1 MRMKARRNARRRPAP
16 RWARRT
22 ARAGAA
28 AALAAVALGGAA
40 WLWQSGRV
48 EVAAGRTFDALAAQM
63 AGAGV
68 RVENVFLEGR
78 RHESSNSVAA
88 ALAVPRGTPM
98 FGIDLEAARRRLE
111 KLPWVRSAGV
121 ERRFPDTVRVTIVER
136 RPLALWQRRNE
147 LVLVDDRGEVIP
159 QEDLERFPGLLVV
172 VGKDAPAHV
181 GALLRILSN
190 EPTLKK
196 RVNAAVRVGAR
207 RWNLRMDNGVYVWLP
222 ERGALDA
229 WNRLARF
236 ERLHGL
242 LEQDL
247 QSIDLRLPDQLI
259 VRTRG
264 SAKGKKT

>member
-1 MRMKARRNARRRPAP
+1 MRMKARRNERRRPAP
-16 RWARRT
+16 RWVRRT
-22 ARAGAA
+22 ARAGGA

-40 WLWQSGRV
+40 WLWQSGRI
-48 EVAAGRTFDALAAQM
+48 EVAAGRAFDALAAQM
-63 AGAGV
+63 ADAGV

-78 RHESSNSVAA
+78 RHESSDSVAT
-88 ALAVPRGTPM
+88 ALAIPRGAPM
-98 FGIDLEAARRRLE
+98 LGIDLEAARRRLE

-159 QEDLERFPGLLVV
+159 HEDLGRFPGLLVV

-190 EPTLKK
+190 EPALKK

-229 WNRLARF
+229 WSRLARF

-242 LEQDL
+242 LGQDL

>member
-1 MRMKARRNARRRPAP
+1 MNARRNVRRRPAP
-16 RWARRT
+16 RWLRRT
-22 ARAGAA
+22 VRAAAA
-28 AALAAVALGGAA
+28 AALAAIALGGSA
-40 WLWQSGRV
+40 WLSGRI
-48 EVAAGRTFDALAAQM
+48 EIATGRAFDALALEM
-63 AGAGV
+63 AGAGI
-68 RVENVFLEGR
+68 RVEKIFLEGR
-78 RHESSNSVAA
+78 RHESADSVAS
-88 ALAVPRGTPM
+88 ALAVPRGAPM
-98 FGIDLEAARRRLE
+98 LGIDLEAARRRLE

-136 RPLALWQRRNE
+136 LPLALWQRRNE
-147 LVLVDDRGEVIP
+147 LVLVDDRGDVIAH
-159 QEDLERFPGLLVV
+159 EDLGRFPDLLVI
-172 VGKDAPAHV
+172 VGKDAPVHA
-181 GALLRILSN
+181 GSLLKILSN
-190 EPTLKK
+190 EPALKK

-247 QSIDLRLPDQLI
+247 QSIDLRIPDQLI

-264 SAKGKKT
+264 PAEGKKT